1 MLRVSNPSDT
11 QHDLV
16 SEAVATLLQQGHEC
30 YLIPQ
35 VLIELWVVAT
45 RPTDVNGLG
54 WSTEYTRDIID
65 QLLNHFPLAGD
76 LPQIFPTWLRVVT
89 DKQVSGKRTHDA
101 RIVAAMLVSD
111 LDHVLTLNPRDFS
124 TLAEITIVHPR
135 DVVTVSDQTV
145 SDQTVSDQEDINHT

>member
-1 MLRVSNPSDT
+1 MANYLLDTNIVLRISNPSDA

-16 SEAVATLLQQGHEC
+16 TEAVATLLQQGHEC
-30 YLIPQ
+30 YLMPQ

-54 WSTEYTRDIID
+54 WSTEYTRGIID
-65 QLLNHFPLAGD
+65 QLLNRFPLATD
-76 LPQIFPTWLRVVT
+76 LPQIFSTWLDLVT

-111 LDHVLTLNPRDFS
+111 IDHVLTLNPRDFS
-124 TLAEITIVHPR
+124 TLAAITIVHPN
-135 DVVTVSDQTV
+135 DVIASG
-145 SDQTVSDQEDINHT
+145 